1 MQAARSPISCD
12 ATNIRGSNL
21 PSPKAETGPIG
32 WNPDLCWAPLPMPET
47 TISTSFQT
55 VSQLASLPAVH
66 RAFQWFHLQEPQ
78 LRRWHREIASIP
90 APLFGERTRAEW
102 LCQRFTE
109 LGLQDVHIDS
119 CGNALGWLH
128 GSQMYASPA
137 KNTEWNEDQPTA
149 ETGFS
154 TDTRP
159 CVLVSAHLDTVFAA
173 ELMRTPI
180 EQDSLLLAP
189 SVSDNSAGVTALL
202 GLAAAMRSV
211 NFPTEMDILFAGN
224 VGEEGEGNLRGMRH
238 LFTTSPIRQRIVSAV
253 VIDGAGTESIVT
265 QGLGSRRFRVTIT
278 GPGGH
283 SWTDAGTPN
292 PILALSAA
300 LLELQKMVIPKQPRT
315 SWNVGRIDGGTVV
328 NAIPERAEAR
338 IDMRSTDAAQ
348 LQQMEIALRRAVE
361 FAVHASNAN
370 GLKAHAVTTP
380 LEFAIEMIGER
391 PAARLPEN
399 ARALSLIQAV
409 DRHLNIR
416 SEQRLASTD
425 ANIPLSLG
433 IEAIS
438 IGSGGSGG
446 GMHTRDEWYDATGR
460 DLGLRRILLLLL
472 ALTQIAND

>member
-1 MQAARSPISCD
+1 
-12 ATNIRGSNL
+12 
-21 PSPKAETGPIG
+21 
-32 WNPDLCWAPLPMPET
+32 MPET
-47 TISTSFQT
+47 TVSTAFQT
-55 VSQLASLPAVH
+55 ISQLASLPAVH

-128 GSQMYASPA
+128 GNQMYATPA
-137 KNTEWNEDQPTA
+137 TSVEKLNSDQPNA

-180 EQDSLLLAP
+180 ENESLLLAP

-202 GLAAAMRSV
+202 GMAAAMRSV
-211 NFPTEMDILFAGN
+211 DIPTDMDILFAGN

-238 LFTTSPIRQRIVSAV
+238 LFITSPIRHRIVSAV
-253 VIDGAGTESIVT
+253 VLDGAGTESIVT
-265 QGLGSRRFRVTIT
+265 QGLGSRRFRVAIT

-300 LLELQKMVIPKQPRT
+300 LLELQKMAIPKQPRT
-315 SWNVGRIDGGTVV
+315 SWNVGRIDGGTVI

-348 LQQMEIALRRAVE
+348 LDKMEISLRRAVE
-361 FAVHASNAN
+361 FAVHATNVN
-370 GLKAHAVTTP
+370 GLKAHSITAP
-380 LEFAIEMIGER
+380 LECSIEMIGER
-391 PAARLPEN
+391 PAARFPEN
-399 ARALSLIQAV
+399 ARTLSLIQAV